1 MFKILWLGLEIFM
14 VVSSH
19 KSQQW
24 CAHDDHEKQRLQTKK
39 ATGCVR
45 WYQVHIWSIFVKK

>member
-1 MFKILWLGLEIFM
+1 
-14 VVSSH
+14 
-19 KSQQW
+19 
-24 CAHDDHEKQRLQTKK
+24 LQTKK